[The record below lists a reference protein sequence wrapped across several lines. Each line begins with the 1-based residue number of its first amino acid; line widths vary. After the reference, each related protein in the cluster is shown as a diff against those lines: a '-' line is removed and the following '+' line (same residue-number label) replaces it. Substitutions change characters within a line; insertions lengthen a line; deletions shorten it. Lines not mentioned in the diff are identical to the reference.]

1 MKRLLECVP
10 NFSEGRDSAL
20 IDSIVA
26 VIEAADGVEL
36 LDVDPGA
43 ATNRTVVTFV
53 GEPEAV
59 LDAAVAAGKKSAEL
73 IDMSKH
79 SGEHPRFGCMD
90 VCPLVPIAGL
100 SMEETADYARELGR
114 RLGVEAGLT
123 VYLYE
128 NAASRPERQNLAV
141 VRQGE
146 YEGLKERLAQP
157 DWAPD
162 FGPAT
167 FQPKTGATAVS
178 ARNFLVAY
186 NINLNTTS
194 ARRANAV
201 AFDVREKGR
210 IKREPC
216 PLTGEVVR
224 DADGNPVWV
233 AGELKAV
240 KGIGWFIEEFGIAQV
255 SMNLTDITI
264 TSVHEAFD
272 AVCASAQRRGMRATG
287 SELVGLIPLQ
297 AMLDAGRHYLRK
309 QQRSTGV
316 SDAELVKIA
325 AKSLGLDD
333 LKAFDPQASII
344 EYVLAAKQGG
354 GRLAAMSVKAFV
366 EETASESPAPGGGS
380 VAANLG
386 ALGAALGTMVANLSS
401 HKRGWDERWEEFS
414 DWAERGKVC
423 HQELV
428 SLIDKDTEAF
438 ERIMAAWRLPTAT
451 DAEKSAQAEA
461 VQTATVFA
469 IETPLRVMEVSLQS
483 MEVAKAMAD
492 VGMDASASDAGV
504 AALCARS
511 AVIGAFLNVRIN
523 AKDLSDPALV
533 AGFEKRG
540 LKMVEQA
547 QALEAEILALVD
559 QKVS

>member
-10 NFSEGRDSAL
+10 NFSEGRDLAV
-20 IDSIVA
+20 IEKITA
-26 VIEAADGVEL
+26 VIEAVDGVEL

-53 GEPEAV
+53 GEPDAV

-79 SGEHPRFGCMD
+79 SGEHPRFGAMD

-100 SMEETADYARELGR
+100 SMEETAEYARELGQ
-114 RLGVEAGLT
+114 RLGEEAGLT
-123 VYLYE
+123 IYLYE
-128 NAASRPERQNLAV
+128 NAARRPERQNLAN
-141 VRQGE
+141 VRRGE
-146 YEGLKERLAQP
+146 YEGLKERLKDAE
-157 DWAPD
+157 WAPD
-162 FGPAT
+162 FGPAD
-167 FQPKTGATAVS
+167 FQTKTGATAVS

-210 IKREPC
+210 IKKAPC
-216 PLTGEVVR
+216 PLTGEVVK
-224 DADGNPVWV
+224 DADGNTVWEP
-233 AGELKAV
+233 GQLKAV

-255 SMNLTDITI
+255 SMNLTDITV

-272 AVCASAQRRGMRATG
+272 AVCASADRRGMRVSG
-287 SELVGLIPLQ
+287 SELVGLIPLE
-297 AMLDAGRHYLRK
+297 AMLDAGRYYLRK
-309 QQRSTGV
+309 QSRSTGV
-316 SDAELVKIA
+316 SNAELVKIA
-325 AKSLGLDD
+325 AKTLGLDD
-333 LKAFDPQASII
+333 LKKFEPQKSII

-354 GRLAAMSVKAFV
+354 GRLAAMSVQGFV

-380 VAANLG
+380 IAANLG

-414 DWAERGKVC
+414 DWAERGKAC

-428 SLIDKDTEAF
+428 QLIDKDTEAF
-438 ERIMAAWRLPTAT
+438 ERIMLSWRLPTGT
-451 DAEKSAQAEA
+451 DAEKSAQKEA
-461 VQTATVFA
+461 VQAATLFA
-469 IETPLRVMEVSLQS
+469 IKAPFRVMEVSLES
-483 MEVAKAMAD
+483 MKVAKAMAD
-492 VGMDASASDAGV
+492 IGMDASASDAGV

-511 AVIGAFLNVRIN
+511 AVMGAFLNVRIN
-523 AKDLSDPALV
+523 AGDLEDKAVV
-533 AGFEKRG
+533 ADFEKRG
-540 LKMVEQA
+540 TEIVAQA
-547 QALEAEILALVD
+547 QSMETEILRLVE
-559 QKVS
+559 KKL